1 MGRTRGART
10 RAAAPRR
17 APKINGLTHRTNST
31 VLKSLFTS
39 TPKWQS
45 SNADERLT
53 AVATLAADDP
63 ALHTLATTDADVR
76 VRTAALAKSV
86 SVATFKAAITD
97 ADASVKA
104 AATARWATVAS
115 TSAPSADLPIAV
127 IAAALRDDSSI
138 EWKAAAS
145 RAANADLSAWL
156 ATAAPAAFKLD
167 AIGASTDTALLDKLH
182 LQWRDHDKRLGKAC
196 HDRVVALQSRDK
208 AAQEADVL
216 LAQLQSWSEADEVP
230 LTKLV
235 DTQRAWGKLTIDADR
250 KAKFEGL
257 LIDLQRK
264 MQNESTARRMHE
276 ALAMQVAGLSL
287 KSKKAA
293 EFSNEELNA
302 LAHDATVAQSSPAL
316 DAGLAQQLQQV
327 HGVIAGEQQLREK
340 NLAGE
345 ALFASMPT
353 PPPRPPRQERVAPP
367 KKVWEAK
374 VEVATP
380 ATVEGV
386 ADVVAPAPEVAST
399 VAEPAH
405 LIAEGVS
412 PNAPEVISDTSP
424 PAAESAVTETTA
436 DSASEAP
443 VGSAP
448 SPLEGV
454 EPAPA
459 KAGGRGEGEA
469 STAEHTTDDLPRP
482 AASAADPAAEPAADL
497 AEAPVAAPPAAQS
510 SEAIDAEAAAAATAR
525 ATAVAD
531 HAAAHTAYEA
541 AHAEWK
547 AKCVAWLA
555 TVDAPTR
562 EHFERRLQAL
572 DKPAAAPKPERTVVP
587 RAEDADLA
595 AANTALTALAELIA
609 AGDVRGS
616 RNAAT
621 KLYQQFTAKR
631 FPKMEEQ
638 RLNELDGEVKRLES
652 WLKWS
657 DGQARD
663 GIMARAEALKGSP
676 LPPDELAREIRT
688 IQDEWKALD
697 KKNGGAPKPKWDK
710 FNAVCKE
717 AYAPAK
723 AHFDT
728 LRKQRNENASGRE
741 KIIDD
746 LHLLADEAAAP
757 LPEGEHRDWV
767 DIEKRKSVMF
777 DLWKKGG
784 GVANAAWKSL
794 DEKFDVAL
802 KKLDGALDAA
812 REPEIARRKKLIAEA
827 EELANATPSREVT
840 DRAITIQRRWAAE
853 RPQGLPHLRRKDEQN
868 LWDVFKKNT
877 DAVFKARDSERDTMK
892 AQFSEGMKN
901 RYALLDEL
909 KAITAGDDAKAIDA
923 GIASARG
930 KWREPP
936 FVDRDKAM
944 DMDRKFDDVLAAAKK
959 RVTVLSRGGVIDAMK
974 ATLEKI
980 PATEST
986 DKTAAALVIDAE
998 LIAGIDS
1005 PAEIATARRMQQL
1018 RWLSDRRQLP
1028 TAPDAKMTAIRTLL
1042 GAFNATGAKI
1052 TLGERE
1058 RLTRAIEAVG
1068 AA

>member
-1 MGRTRGART
+1 M
-10 RAAAPRR
+10 
-17 APKINGLTHRTNST
+17 
-31 VLKSLFTS
+31 LKSLFTS

-45 SNADERLT
+45 SNAEDRLT
-53 AVATLAADDP
+53 AVATLAAEDS
-63 ALHTLATTDADVR
+63 ALHTLATSDADIR
-76 VRTAALAKSV
+76 VRAAAATRTASIDTLKAALA
-86 SVATFKAAITD
+86 D
-97 ADASVKA
+97 ADASVRT
-104 AATARWATVAS
+104 AATSRWAVLAS
-115 TSAPSADLPIAV
+115 NGAPADGLPLVV
-127 IAAALRDDSSI
+127 IAAALRDDSSA
-138 EWKAAAS
+138 EWKALATRTAAS
-145 RAANADLSAWL
+145 DLSAWL
-156 ATAAPAAFKLD
+156 ASTAMPASKLE
-167 AIGASTDTALLDKLH
+167 AVNASTDVALLDKLH

-208 AAQEADVL
+208 VAQEADVL

-235 DTQRAWGKLTIDADR
+235 DTQRAWGKLAIDADR

-264 MQNESTARRMHE
+264 MQNESAARRLHE

-287 KSKKAA
+287 KSKKTA
-293 EFSNEELNA
+293 EFSIEELNA
-302 LAHDATVAQSSPAL
+302 LAVDATHAQSSAAL

-327 HGVIAGEQQLREK
+327 HGVIAAEQQLRER
-340 NLAGE
+340 NATGE

-367 KKVWEAK
+367 KKPREPKIEA
-374 VEVATP
+374 VAEVATTA
-380 ATVEGV
+380 ATATDGE
-386 ADVVAPAPEVAST
+386 AAA
-399 VAEPAH
+399 
-405 LIAEGVS
+405 
-412 PNAPEVISDTSP
+412 
-424 PAAESAVTETTA
+424 PAAESDIAVAAVAPAVDESASASAAAEAESVAIEPPADVAAIATEEPAAEVVETAVAHAEPVDAPVAITTADADATAVEAEAVAPAAETTA
-436 DSASEAP
+436 ADAPTAADETAP
-443 VGSAP
+443 VVADAT
-448 SPLEGV
+448 
-454 EPAPA
+454 PAPA
-459 KAGGRGEGEA
+459 PSQA
-469 STAEHTTDDLPRP
+469 SD
-482 AASAADPAAEPAADL
+482 
-497 AEAPVAAPPAAQS
+497 AAQLH
-510 SEAIDAEAAAAATAR
+510 AKAH
-525 ATAVAD
+525 AD
-531 HAAAHTAYEA
+531 YEA

-555 TVDAPTR
+555 TVDATTR

-572 DKPAAAPKPERTVVP
+572 DKPAAAPRPERTVVA
-587 RAEDADLA
+587 RADDADLA
-595 AANTALTALAELIA
+595 AANDALSKLGELIA

-621 KLYQQFTAKR
+621 KLYQQFTAKH

-746 LHLLADEAAAP
+746 LHALAEEAAAP
-757 LPEGEHRDWV
+757 LPEGTLRDWV
-767 DIEKRKSVMF
+767 DIEKRKSGLF

-802 KKLDGALDAA
+802 KMLDGALDAA
-812 REPEIARRKKLIAEA
+812 REPEIARRKLLIVEA
-827 EELANATPSREVT
+827 EELANATPSRETT
-840 DRAITIQRRWAAE
+840 DRAIAVQRRWAAE
-853 RPQGLPHLRRKDEQN
+853 RPLGLPHLRRKDEQN
-868 LWDVFKKNT
+868 LWDVFKKHT
-877 DAVFKARDSERDTMK
+877 DAVFKARDSERDSMK

-909 KAITAGDDAKAIDA
+909 KALADGDDAKAIDA
-923 GIASARG
+923 GIASARS

-936 FVDRDKAM
+936 FVDRDKAF

>member
-1 MGRTRGART
+1 MNT
-10 RAAAPRR
+10 P
-17 APKINGLTHRTNST
+17 

-53 AVATLAADDP
+53 AVATLAAEDP
-63 ALHTLATTDADVR
+63 ALHTLATTDADIR
-76 VRTAALAKSV
+76 VRAAAATRSASTDTLKAAL
-86 SVATFKAAITD
+86 TD
-97 ADASVKA
+97 ADASVRT
-104 AATARWATVAS
+104 AATSRWAVLAS
-115 TSAPSADLPIAV
+115 DSAPADGLPLAV
-127 IAAALRDDSSI
+127 IAAALRDDSSAA
-138 EWKAAAS
+138 WKALATHTAA
-145 RAANADLSAWL
+145 ADLTAWL
-156 ATAAPAAFKLD
+156 ASTAMPASKLEAVNACSD
-167 AIGASTDTALLDKLH
+167 LALLDKLH
-182 LQWRDHDKRLGKAC
+182 LHWRDHDKRLGKAC

-264 MQNESTARRMHE
+264 MQNESAARRLHE

-302 LAHDATVAQSSPAL
+302 LAVDATHAQSSSAL

-327 HGVIAGEQQLREK
+327 HGVIAAEQQLRER
-340 NLAGE
+340 NATGE

-353 PPPRPPRQERVAPP
+353 PPPRPPRQERVAPAKKPREP
-367 KKVWEAK
+367 KIEA
-374 VEVATP
+374 VAEVATATATEGEAAAP
-380 ATVEGV
+380 TVESDIAV
-386 ADVVAPAPEVAST
+386 AAAAPTADESVSLPA
-399 VAEPAH
+399 VAEAETTAIEPPADAAA
-405 LIAEGVS
+405 IA
-412 PNAPEVISDTSP
+412 TSE
-424 PAAESAVTETTA
+424 PAAEVADTAVA
-436 DSASEAP
+436 VA
-443 VGSAP
+443 
-448 SPLEGV
+448 
-454 EPAPA
+454 
-459 KAGGRGEGEA
+459 
-469 STAEHTTDDLPRP
+469 
-482 AASAADPAAEPAADL
+482 AAEPAD
-497 AEAPVAAPPAAQS
+497 APVAVATADAV
-510 SEAIDAEAAAAATAR
+510 AIEAEAAAPTAENVD
-525 ATAVAD
+525 AESPAVAAGETPPVIAD
-531 HAAAHTAYEA
+531 AAPAPAPSPASDAAQLHAKAHADYEA

-555 TVDAPTR
+555 TVDATTR
-562 EHFERRLQAL
+562 EHFERRLHAL
-572 DKPAAAPKPERTVVP
+572 DKPAAAPKPERVVVA
-587 RAEDADLA
+587 RADDADLA
-595 AANTALTALAELIA
+595 SANDALSRLSELIA

-616 RNAAT
+616 RSAAT
-621 KLYQQFTAKR
+621 KLYQQFTAKH

-723 AHFDT
+723 AHFDV

-746 LHLLADEAAAP
+746 LHALAEEAAAP
-757 LPEGEHRDWV
+757 LPEGSLRDWV
-767 DIEKRKSVMF
+767 DIEKRKSGLF

-784 GVANAAWKSL
+784 GVANAAWKEL

-802 KKLDGALDAA
+802 KLLDGALDAA
-812 REPEIARRKKLIAEA
+812 REPEIARRKLLIVEA
-827 EELANATPSREVT
+827 EELANATPSRDIT
-840 DRAITIQRRWAAE
+840 DRAIAVQRRWAAE
-853 RPQGLPHLRRKDEQN
+853 RPLGLPHLRRKDEQN
-868 LWDVFKKNT
+868 LWDVFKKHT

-909 KAITAGDDAKAIDA
+909 KALANGDDAKAIDA
-923 GIASARG
+923 GIASARS

-936 FVDRDKAM
+936 FVDRDKAF

-980 PATEST
+980 PATELI

>member
-1 MGRTRGART
+1 M
-10 RAAAPRR
+10 
-17 APKINGLTHRTNST
+17 
-31 VLKSLFTS
+31 LKSLFTS

-45 SNADERLT
+45 SNAEDRLT
-53 AVATLAADDP
+53 AVATLAAEDS
-63 ALHTLATTDADVR
+63 ALHTLATSDADIR
-76 VRTAALAKSV
+76 VRAAAATRTASIDTLKAALA
-86 SVATFKAAITD
+86 D
-97 ADASVKA
+97 ADASVRT
-104 AATARWATVAS
+104 AATSRWAVLAS
-115 TSAPSADLPIAV
+115 NGAPADGLPLVV
-127 IAAALRDDSSI
+127 IAAALRDDSSA
-138 EWKAAAS
+138 EWKALATRTAAS
-145 RAANADLSAWL
+145 DLSAWL
-156 ATAAPAAFKLD
+156 ASTAMPASKLE
-167 AIGASTDTALLDKLH
+167 AVNASTDVALLDKLH

-208 AAQEADVL
+208 VAQEADVL

-235 DTQRAWGKLTIDADR
+235 DTQRAWGKLAIDADR

-264 MQNESTARRMHE
+264 MQNESAARRLHE

-287 KSKKAA
+287 KSKKTA
-293 EFSNEELNA
+293 EFSIEELNA
-302 LAHDATVAQSSPAL
+302 LAVDATHAQSSAAL

-327 HGVIAGEQQLREK
+327 HGVIAAEQQLRER
-340 NLAGE
+340 NATGE

-367 KKVWEAK
+367 KKPREPKIEA
-374 VEVATP
+374 VAEVATTA
-380 ATVEGV
+380 ATATDGE
-386 ADVVAPAPEVAST
+386 AAA
-399 VAEPAH
+399 
-405 LIAEGVS
+405 
-412 PNAPEVISDTSP
+412 
-424 PAAESAVTETTA
+424 PAAESDIAVAAVAPAVDESASASAAAEAESVAIEPPADVAAIATEEPAAEVVETAVAHAEPVDAPVAITTADADATAVEAEAVAPAAETTA
-436 DSASEAP
+436 ADAPTAADETAP
-443 VGSAP
+443 VVADAT
-448 SPLEGV
+448 
-454 EPAPA
+454 PAPA
-459 KAGGRGEGEA
+459 PSQA
-469 STAEHTTDDLPRP
+469 SD
-482 AASAADPAAEPAADL
+482 
-497 AEAPVAAPPAAQS
+497 AAQLH
-510 SEAIDAEAAAAATAR
+510 AKAH
-525 ATAVAD
+525 AD
-531 HAAAHTAYEA
+531 YEA

-555 TVDAPTR
+555 TVDATTR

-572 DKPAAAPKPERTVVP
+572 DKPAAAPRPERTVVA
-587 RAEDADLA
+587 RADDADLA
-595 AANTALTALAELIA
+595 AANDALSKLGELIA

-621 KLYQQFTAKR
+621 KLYQQFTAKH

-723 AHFDT
+723 SHFDT

-746 LHLLADEAAAP
+746 LHALAEEAAAP
-757 LPEGEHRDWV
+757 LPDGTLRDWV
-767 DIEKRKSVMF
+767 DIEKRKSGLF

-802 KKLDGALDAA
+802 KMLDGALDAA
-812 REPEIARRKKLIAEA
+812 REPEIARRKLLIVEA
-827 EELANATPSREVT
+827 EELANATPSRETT
-840 DRAITIQRRWAAE
+840 DRAIAVQRRWAAE
-853 RPQGLPHLRRKDEQN
+853 RPLGLPHLRRKDEQN
-868 LWDVFKKNT
+868 LWDVFKKHT
-877 DAVFKARDSERDTMK
+877 DAVFKARDSERDSMK

-909 KAITAGDDAKAIDA
+909 KALADGDDAKAIDA
-923 GIASARG
+923 GIASARS

-936 FVDRDKAM
+936 FVDRDKAF

-1052 TLGERE
+1052 TLGERV

>member
-1 MGRTRGART
+1 MGAARHCL
-10 RAAAPRR
+10 
-17 APKINGLTHRTNST
+17 APKIYGSTHQMNLT

-45 SNADERLT
+45 SNADDRLT
-53 AVATLAADDP
+53 AVATLAADDA
-63 ALHTLATTDADVR
+63 ALHTLATSDADAR
-76 VRTAALAKSV
+76 VRTAAIAQSGSPATMKAV
-86 SVATFKAAITD
+86 CNDVA
-97 ADASVKA
+97 ADAPIKA
-104 AATARWATVAS
+104 AATARWAALAS
-115 TSAPSADLPIAV
+115 SAAPTADLPLAV

-138 EWKAAAS
+138 EWKAAAA
-145 RAANADLSAWL
+145 RGAHADLTAWL
-156 ATAAPAAFKLD
+156 ATGALASFKLD
-167 AIGASTDTALLDKLH
+167 AINESTDITLLDKLH

-230 LTKLV
+230 LSKLV
-235 DTQRAWGKLTIDADR
+235 EVQKTWGKLTVDADR
-250 KAKFEGL
+250 RAKFDGM
-257 LIDLQRK
+257 LIGLQRK
-264 MQNESTARRMHE
+264 MQNESIARRMHE

-293 EFSNEELNA
+293 EFSNDDLNA

-327 HGVIAGEQQLREK
+327 HGVIAAEQQLRER
-340 NLAGE
+340 NAAGE

-353 PPPRPPRQERVAPP
+353 APPRPPRQERAAQP
-367 KKVWEAK
+367 KKPREAK
-374 VEVATP
+374 VEAATAASS
-380 ATVEGV
+380 ATAPLTE
-386 ADVVAPAPEVAST
+386 APA
-399 VAEPAH
+399 
-405 LIAEGVS
+405 
-412 PNAPEVISDTSP
+412 
-424 PAAESAVTETTA
+424 
-436 DSASEAP
+436 
-443 VGSAP
+443 GSAP
-448 SPLEGV
+448 SPLEG
-454 EPAPA
+454 E
-459 KAGGRGEGEA
+459 GRGEGDAVQVAPIA
-469 STAEHTTDDLPRP
+469 STKPSQTLTAEVATEAVPVGSPPSP
-482 AASAADPAAEPAADL
+482 AAGEGAATEATPVVGDAPSAVTKIVDAAAVAVAAPSEPPIDAAAPTTAAEPA
-497 AEAPVAAPPAAQS
+497 ETS
-510 SEAIDAEAAAAATAR
+510 SAEAAAEEDKATAAR
-525 ATAVAD
+525 AAAVAEHATA
-531 HAAAHTAYEA
+531 HAAYET

-547 AKCVAWLA
+547 AKCTAWLA
-555 TVDAPTR
+555 AVDATTR

-572 DKPAAAPKPERTVVP
+572 DKPAAAPKPERTMMP

-595 AANTALTALAELIA
+595 SANTALAALAELIA

-746 LHLLADEAAAP
+746 LHALADEAAAE

-767 DIEKRKSVMF
+767 DIEKRKSAMF

-784 GVANAAWKSL
+784 GVANAAWKAL

-827 EELANATPSREVT
+827 EELATAAPSREIT
-840 DRAITIQRRWAAE
+840 DRAIAVQRRWAAE
-853 RPQGLPHLRRKDEQN
+853 RPQGLPHLRRKDEQT

-909 KAITAGDDAKAIDA
+909 KALITGDDGKAIDA
-923 GIASARG
+923 GIASARS

-959 RVTVLSRGGVIDAMK
+959 RVTVLSRGGVIEAMK

-980 PATEST
+980 PATESL
-986 DKTAAALVIDAE
+986 DKTAGALVIDAE

-1052 TLGERE
+1052 SFGERE

>member
-1 MGRTRGART
+1 MNAVFND
-10 RAAAPRR
+10 AAAD
-17 APKINGLTHRTNST
+17 API
-31 VLKSLFTS
+31 
-39 TPKWQS
+39 
-45 SNADERLT
+45 
-53 AVATLAADDP
+53 
-63 ALHTLATTDADVR
+63 
-76 VRTAALAKSV
+76 
-86 SVATFKAAITD
+86 
-97 ADASVKA
+97 KA
-104 AATARWATVAS
+104 AATARWAALAS
-115 TSAPSADLPIAV
+115 AAAPTADLPLAV

-138 EWKAAAS
+138 EWKAAAA
-145 RAANADLSAWL
+145 RGAHADLTAWL
-156 ATAAPAAFKLD
+156 ATSAPAAFKLD
-167 AIGASTDTALLDKLH
+167 AINESTDVALLDRLH

-196 HDRVVALQSRDK
+196 HDRVVTLQSRDK

-216 LAQLQSWSEADEVP
+216 LAQLQSWSDADEVP

-235 DTQRAWGKLTIDADR
+235 DTQRAWGKLTVDTDR
-250 KAKFEGL
+250 KAKFEAL
-257 LIDLQRK
+257 LIGLQRK
-264 MQNESTARRMHE
+264 MQNESAARRMHE

-293 EFSNEELNA
+293 EFSNEELNT

-327 HGVIAGEQQLREK
+327 HGVIAAEQQLRER
-340 NLAGE
+340 NATGE

-353 PPPRPPRQERVAPP
+353 PPPRPPRQERAAQP
-367 KKVWEAK
+367 KKPREPK
-374 VEVATP
+374 VAM
-380 ATVEGV
+380 GV
-386 ADVVAPAPEVAST
+386 AAEQAASPAEEAVASSALAPL
-399 VAEPAH
+399 AEAAAGSTPSPLAG
-405 LIAEGVS
+405 EGWGEGEAPHPEPIVS
-412 PNAPEVISDTSP
+412 SEPSPTS
-424 PAAESAVTETTA
+424 TTA
-436 DSASEAP
+436 EVTTEAAQ

-448 SPLEGV
+448 SP
-454 EPAPA
+454 A
-459 KAGGRGEGEA
+459 AGEGRGEGAAIEA
-469 STAEHTTDDLPRP
+469 TPALSDAPTAVAATVERVEPVD
-482 AASAADPAAEPAADL
+482 AASPETPS
-497 AEAPVAAPPAAQS
+497 AEA
-510 SEAIDAEAAAAATAR
+510 DAAATAR
-525 ATAVAD
+525 ATLVAE
-531 HAAAHTAYEA
+531 HATAHAAYEA

-555 TVDAPTR
+555 TVDATTR
-562 EHFERRLQAL
+562 EHFERRLHAL

-595 AANTALTALAELIA
+595 AANDHLSKLAELIA

-616 RNAAT
+616 RSAAT
-621 KLYQQFTAKR
+621 RLYQQFTAKR

-638 RLNELDGEVKRLES
+638 RLNELDFEVKRLES

-663 GIMARAEALKGSP
+663 GIMARAEALKASP

-688 IQDEWKALD
+688 IQEEWKALD

-746 LHLLADEAAAP
+746 LHVLADEAAAP
-757 LPEGEHRDWV
+757 LTEGELRDWV
-767 DIEKRKSVMF
+767 DIEKRKSAMF

-784 GVANAAWKSL
+784 GVANAAWKAL
-794 DEKFDVAL
+794 DEKFDIAL

-827 EELANATPSREVT
+827 EELATATPSREVT
-840 DRAITIQRRWAAE
+840 DRAIAVQRRWAAE
-853 RPQGLPHLRRKDEQN
+853 RPQGLPHLRRKDEQT

-909 KAITAGDDAKAIDA
+909 KALITGDDAKAIDA
-923 GIASARG
+923 GIASARS

-1042 GAFNATGAKI
+1042 GAFNATGAKV

>member
-1 MGRTRGART
+1 
-10 RAAAPRR
+10 
-17 APKINGLTHRTNST
+17 

-76 VRTAALAKSV
+76 VRSAAIAKSE
-86 SVATFKAAITD
+86 SVATFKAAMAD
-97 ADASVKA
+97 ADAAVKTL
-104 AATARWATVAS
+104 ATSRWAIVAS
-115 TSAPSADLPIAV
+115 ASAPSADLPVAV
-127 IAAALRDDSSI
+127 IAAALRDDSTI

-145 RAANADLSAWL
+145 RAANADLTAWL
-156 ATAAPAAFKLD
+156 AANAPASFKLD
-167 AIGASTDTALLDKLH
+167 AINSSTDIALLEKLH

-196 HDRVVALQSRDK
+196 HDRVLNLQSRDK

-235 DTQRAWGKLTIDADR
+235 DTQRAWSKLTIDADR
-250 KAKFEGL
+250 KAKFESL
-257 LIDLQRK
+257 LIELQRK
-264 MQNESTARRMHE
+264 MQNESIARRMHE

-327 HGVIAGEQQLREK
+327 HGVIASEQQLREK
-340 NLAGE
+340 NAAGE
-345 ALFASMPT
+345 ALFAAMPV

-367 KKVWEAK
+367 KKPREAK
-374 VEVATP
+374 VEVAAVAADVAAEATP
-380 ATVEGV
+380 AVPDAAAGSTPSPAAGEGGGAAAEAGPT
-386 ADVVAPAPEVAST
+386 ADVVPSDATATAAATNEAEAVVTAIQQSPEPVAAAT
-399 VAEPAH
+399 DTAEPAP
-405 LIAEGVS
+405 VTT
-412 PNAPEVISDTSP
+412 TS
-424 PAAESAVTETTA
+424 ESAVVPAEQSTEA
-436 DSASEAP
+436 
-443 VGSAP
+443 
-448 SPLEGV
+448 
-454 EPAPA
+454 
-459 KAGGRGEGEA
+459 
-469 STAEHTTDDLPRP
+469 TDVD
-482 AASAADPAAEPAADL
+482 
-497 AEAPVAAPPAAQS
+497 VT
-510 SEAIDAEAAAAATAR
+510 AAATAR
-525 ATAVAD
+525 ATAVAEHATA
-531 HAAAHTAYEA
+531 HAAYET

-555 TVDAPTR
+555 TVDATTR

-572 DKPAAAPKPERTVVP
+572 DKPVAAPKPERTVVP

-595 AANTALTALAELIA
+595 AANTALAALAELIA

-621 KLYQQFTAKR
+621 KLYQQFTVKR

-767 DIEKRKSVMF
+767 DIEKRKSAMF

-784 GVANAAWKSL
+784 GVANAAWKAL

-827 EELANATPSREVT
+827 EELAKATPSREVT

-877 DAVFKARDSERDTMK
+877 DAVFKARDAERDSMK

-909 KAITAGDDAKAIDA
+909 KAIMAGDDAKAIDA
-923 GIASARG
+923 GIANARS

-959 RVTVLSRGGVIDAMK
+959 RVTVLSRGSVIGAMK

-980 PATEST
+980 PATESA

-1028 TAPDAKMTAIRTLL
+1028 TAPDGKMTAIRTLL

>member
-1 MGRTRGART
+1 M
-10 RAAAPRR
+10 
-17 APKINGLTHRTNST
+17 
-31 VLKSLFTS
+31 LKSLFTS

-45 SNADERLT
+45 SNAEDRLT
-53 AVATLAADDP
+53 AVATLAAEDS
-63 ALHTLATTDADVR
+63 ALHTLATSDADIR
-76 VRTAALAKSV
+76 VRAAAATRTASIDTLKAALA
-86 SVATFKAAITD
+86 D
-97 ADASVKA
+97 ADASVRT
-104 AATARWATVAS
+104 AATSRWAVLAS
-115 TSAPSADLPIAV
+115 NGAPADGLPLVV
-127 IAAALRDDSSI
+127 IAAALRDDSSA
-138 EWKAAAS
+138 EWKALATRTAAS
-145 RAANADLSAWL
+145 DLSAWL
-156 ATAAPAAFKLD
+156 ASTAMPASKLE
-167 AIGASTDTALLDKLH
+167 AVNASTDVALLDKLH

-208 AAQEADVL
+208 VAQEADVL

-235 DTQRAWGKLTIDADR
+235 DTQRAWGKLAIDADR

-264 MQNESTARRMHE
+264 MQNESAARRLHE

-287 KSKKAA
+287 KSKKTA
-293 EFSNEELNA
+293 EFSIEELNA
-302 LAHDATVAQSSPAL
+302 LAVDATHAQSSAAL

-327 HGVIAGEQQLREK
+327 HGVIAAEQQLRER
-340 NLAGE
+340 NATGE

-367 KKVWEAK
+367 KKPREPKIEA
-374 VEVATP
+374 VAEVATTA
-380 ATVEGV
+380 ATATDGE
-386 ADVVAPAPEVAST
+386 AAA
-399 VAEPAH
+399 
-405 LIAEGVS
+405 
-412 PNAPEVISDTSP
+412 
-424 PAAESAVTETTA
+424 PAAESDIAVAAVAPAVDESASASAAAEAESVAIEPPADVAAIATEEPAAEVVETAVAHAEPVDAPVAITTADADATAVEAEAVAPAAETTA
-436 DSASEAP
+436 ADAPTAADETAP
-443 VGSAP
+443 VVADAT
-448 SPLEGV
+448 
-454 EPAPA
+454 PAPA
-459 KAGGRGEGEA
+459 PSQA
-469 STAEHTTDDLPRP
+469 SD
-482 AASAADPAAEPAADL
+482 
-497 AEAPVAAPPAAQS
+497 AAQLH
-510 SEAIDAEAAAAATAR
+510 AKAH
-525 ATAVAD
+525 AD
-531 HAAAHTAYEA
+531 YEA

-555 TVDAPTR
+555 TVDATTR

-572 DKPAAAPKPERTVVP
+572 DKPAAAPRPERTVVA
-587 RAEDADLA
+587 RADDADLA
-595 AANTALTALAELIA
+595 AANDALSKLGELIA

-621 KLYQQFTAKR
+621 KLYQQFTAKH

-723 AHFDT
+723 SHFDT

-746 LHLLADEAAAP
+746 LHALAEEAAAP
-757 LPEGEHRDWV
+757 LPDGTLRDWV
-767 DIEKRKSVMF
+767 DIEKRKSGLF

-802 KKLDGALDAA
+802 KMLDGALDAA
-812 REPEIARRKKLIAEA
+812 REPEIARRKLLIVEA
-827 EELANATPSREVT
+827 EELANATPSRETT
-840 DRAITIQRRWAAE
+840 DRAIAVQRRWAAE
-853 RPQGLPHLRRKDEQN
+853 RPLGLPHLRRKDEQN
-868 LWDVFKKNT
+868 LWDVFKKHT
-877 DAVFKARDSERDTMK
+877 DAVFKARDSERDSMK

-909 KAITAGDDAKAIDA
+909 KALADGDDAKAIDA
-923 GIASARG
+923 GIASARS

-936 FVDRDKAM
+936 FVDRDKAF

>member
-1 MGRTRGART
+1 M
-10 RAAAPRR
+10 
-17 APKINGLTHRTNST
+17 
-31 VLKSLFTS
+31 LKSLFTS

-63 ALHTLATTDADVR
+63 ALHTLATTDADPR
-76 VRTAALAKSV
+76 VRAAAIAQSTSAAL
-86 SVATFKAAITD
+86 FKAAMDD
-97 ADASVKA
+97 ADAAVKA
-104 AATARWATVAS
+104 AATTRWATVAAA
-115 TSAPSADLPIAV
+115 TAPSAELPIGV
-127 IAAALRDDSSI
+127 IAAALRDDSTI

-145 RAANADLSAWL
+145 RAANADLGAWL
-156 ATAAPAAFKLD
+156 ATNAPASFKLD
-167 AIGASTDTALLDKLH
+167 AINTSTDTVLLDKLH
-182 LQWRDHDKRLGKAC
+182 LYWRDHDKRLGKAC

-216 LAQLQSWSEADEVP
+216 LAQLQSWLDADEVP

-235 DTQRAWGKLTIDADR
+235 DTQRAWGKLTVDADR

-264 MQNESTARRMHE
+264 MQNESVARRMHE

-327 HGVIAGEQQLREK
+327 HGVIAAEQQLRER
-340 NLAGE
+340 NATGE

-353 PPPRPPRQERVAPP
+353 PPPRPPRQERVAQP
-367 KKVWEAK
+367 KKPREPKAEVAPAVAEEA
-374 VEVATP
+374 ATP
-380 ATVEGV
+380 APEATSSAPEAAAG
-386 ADVVAPAPEVAST
+386 PAPSPLAGEGCGEGA
-399 VAEPAH
+399 VAEAKPTTSDEPTA
-405 LIAEGVS
+405 ATDATAS
-412 PNAPEVISDTSP
+412 SAPE
-424 PAAESAVTETTA
+424 ATA
-436 DSASEAP
+436 
-443 VGSAP
+443 GSAP
-448 SPLEGV
+448 SPLAGEGWGEGAV
-454 EPAPA
+454 A
-459 KAGGRGEGEA
+459 KAKP
-469 STAEHTTDDLPRP
+469 TTSDEPTVANAVVESPPDAVATQ
-482 AASAADPAAEPAADL
+482 AAPSAEP
-497 AEAPVAAPPAAQS
+497 V
-510 SEAIDAEAAAAATAR
+510 IAEAASTVAKSAEPTPTPATEAATA
-525 ATAVAD
+525 AQTLAAD
-531 HAAAHTAYEA
+531 YAKAHAAYEA

-555 TVDAPTR
+555 TVDTTTR
-562 EHFERRLQAL
+562 EHFERRLHAL

-595 AANTALTALAELIA
+595 AANEHLSKLAELIA
-609 AGDVRGS
+609 TGDVRGS

-621 KLYQQFTAKR
+621 RLYQQFTNKR

-638 RLNELDGEVKRLES
+638 RLNELDFEVKRLES

-688 IQDEWKALD
+688 IQEEWKALD

-746 LHLLADEAAAP
+746 LHALAEEAAAP
-757 LPEGEHRDWV
+757 LPEGTSRDWV
-767 DIEKRKSVMF
+767 DIEKRKSGLF

-784 GVANAAWKSL
+784 GVANAAWKAL

-802 KKLDGALDAA
+802 KKLDGGLDAA

-827 EELANATPSREVT
+827 EELAKATPSREVT
-840 DRAITIQRRWAAE
+840 DRAIAVQRRWAAE
-853 RPQGLPHLRRKDEQN
+853 RPQGLPHLRRKDEQT

-909 KAITAGDDAKAIDA
+909 KASITGDDAKAIDA
-923 GIASARG
+923 AIASARS

-980 PATEST
+980 PATEAT

>member
-1 MGRTRGART
+1 MRLKSMAHLNERNT
-10 RAAAPRR
+10 P
-17 APKINGLTHRTNST
+17 

-53 AVATLAADDP
+53 AVATLAADDTN
-63 ALHTLATTDADVR
+63 LHLLATTDADVR
-76 VRTAALAKSV
+76 VRVAAIAQSTSAAL
-86 SVATFKAAITD
+86 FKAAMDD
-97 ADASVKA
+97 ADAAVKA
-104 AATARWATVAS
+104 AATARWATVAAAN
-115 TSAPSADLPIAV
+115 APTADLPIGV
-127 IAAALRDDSSI
+127 IAAALRDDSTI

-145 RAANADLSAWL
+145 RAATADLSAWL
-156 ATAAPAAFKLD
+156 TTTAPASFKLD
-167 AIGASTDTALLDKLH
+167 AINASTDIALLDKLH

-196 HDRVVALQSRDK
+196 HDRVLNLQSRDK

-235 DTQRAWGKLTIDADR
+235 ETQRAWGKLTIDADR
-250 KAKFEGL
+250 KAKFENL

-264 MQNESTARRMHE
+264 MQNESIARRMHE

-327 HGVIAGEQQLREK
+327 HGVIAAEQQLRER
-340 NLAGE
+340 NATGE

-353 PPPRPPRQERVAPP
+353 PPPRPPRQERVAQP
-367 KKVWEAK
+367 KKPREPKAEA
-374 VEVATP
+374 VATAP
-380 ATVEGV
+380 DTCAAATE
-386 ADVVAPAPEVAST
+386 
-399 VAEPAH
+399 
-405 LIAEGVS
+405 IAV
-412 PNAPEVISDTSP
+412 
-424 PAAESAVTETTA
+424 AESAAMQTEVTSAAVAEEVESFSPEATSSAPDATAGPAPSPLAGEGWGEGEATETKPTTSDEPTQA
-436 DSASEAP
+436 NAIVESASEAA
-443 VGSAP
+443 VTH
-448 SPLEGV
+448 V
-454 EPAPA
+454 EQ
-459 KAGGRGEGEA
+459 
-469 STAEHTTDDLPRP
+469 S
-482 AASAADPAAEPAADL
+482 AEPAAT
-497 AEAPVAAPPAAQS
+497 E
-510 SEAIDAEAAAAATAR
+510 AATA
-525 ATAVAD
+525 AAQTQAADVANAYAKA
-531 HAAAHTAYEA
+531 HADYET

-555 TVDAPTR
+555 TVDATTR

-572 DKPAAAPKPERTVVP
+572 DKPAAAPKPERAVVP

-595 AANTALTALAELIA
+595 SANEHLSKLAELIA

-688 IQDEWKALD
+688 IQEEWKALD

-746 LHLLADEAAAP
+746 LHALAEEAAAP
-757 LPEGEHRDWV
+757 LPEGTLRDWV
-767 DIEKRKSVMF
+767 DIEKRKSAMF
-777 DLWKKGG
+777 DQWKKGG
-784 GVANAAWKSL
+784 GVANAAWKAL

-812 REPEIARRKKLIAEA
+812 REPEIARRKKLITEA
-827 EELANATPSREVT
+827 EELATATPSREIT
-840 DRAITIQRRWAAE
+840 DRAIAVQRRWAAE

-909 KAITAGDDAKAIDA
+909 KALITTDDAKAIDA
-923 GIASARG
+923 GIASARS

-944 DMDRKFDDVLAAAKK
+944 DMDRKFDDVLASAKK

-980 PATEST
+980 PATEAT

-1005 PAEIATARRMQQL
+1005 PAEIAAARRMQQL

>member
-1 MGRTRGART
+1 M
-10 RAAAPRR
+10 
-17 APKINGLTHRTNST
+17 
-31 VLKSLFTS
+31 LKSLFTS

-53 AVATLAADDP
+53 AVATLAADDTN
-63 ALHTLATTDADVR
+63 LHALATTDADVR
-76 VRTAALAKSV
+76 VRAAAIAQSTSAV
-86 SVATFKAAITD
+86 TFKAALDD

-104 AATARWATVAS
+104 AATARWATVAAAA
-115 TSAPSADLPIAV
+115 APTADLPIAV

-138 EWKAAAS
+138 EWKAMAS
-145 RAANADLSAWL
+145 RAANADLTAWL
-156 ATAAPAAFKLD
+156 ATAASASFKLD
-167 AIGASTDTALLDKLH
+167 AINANTDIALLDKLH

-235 DTQRAWGKLTIDADR
+235 DTQRAWGKLTVDADR

-264 MQNESTARRMHE
+264 MQNESAARRMHE

-293 EFSNEELNA
+293 EFSNEELNT

-327 HGVIAGEQQLREK
+327 HGVIAAEQQLRER
-340 NLAGE
+340 NATGE

-353 PPPRPPRQERVAPP
+353 PPPRPPRQERVAQP
-367 KKVWEAK
+367 KKPREPKAEVAPAVAEEA
-374 VEVATP
+374 ATP
-380 ATVEGV
+380 APEATSSAPEAAAG
-386 ADVVAPAPEVAST
+386 PAPSPLAGEGWGEGA
-399 VAEPAH
+399 VAEAKPTTSDDPTA
-405 LIAEGVS
+405 ATDATAS
-412 PNAPEVISDTSP
+412 SAPE
-424 PAAESAVTETTA
+424 ATA
-436 DSASEAP
+436 
-443 VGSAP
+443 GSAP
-448 SPLEGV
+448 SPLAGEGWGEGAV
-454 EPAPA
+454 AKAKSTTSDEATVANAVVESPPDAAVTQADPSAEPVIAEAAPAVAESTEPAPA
-459 KAGGRGEGEA
+459 
-469 STAEHTTDDLPRP
+469 
-482 AASAADPAAEPAADL
+482 AATE
-497 AEAPVAAPPAAQS
+497 
-510 SEAIDAEAAAAATAR
+510 AATA
-525 ATAVAD
+525 AAQTQAAD
-531 HAAAHTAYEA
+531 YAQAHADYEA

-547 AKCVAWLA
+547 AKCIAWLA
-555 TVDAPTR
+555 TVDATTR

-572 DKPAAAPKPERTVVP
+572 DKPAAAPKPERAVVP

-616 RNAAT
+616 RSAAT

-663 GIMARAEALKGSP
+663 GIMARAEALRGSP

-746 LHLLADEAAAP
+746 LHALAEEASAP
-757 LPEGEHRDWV
+757 LEEGALRDWV
-767 DIEKRKSVMF
+767 DIEKRKSAMF

-784 GVANAAWKSL
+784 GVANAAWKTL

-812 REPEIARRKKLIAEA
+812 REPEIARRKKLITEA

-840 DRAITIQRRWAAE
+840 DRAIAVQRRWAAE

-877 DAVFKARDSERDTMK
+877 DAVFKARDSERDSMK

-909 KAITAGDDAKAIDA
+909 KALITTDDAKAIDA
-923 GIASARG
+923 GIASARS

-959 RVTVLSRGGVIDAMK
+959 RVTVLSRGGVIDAMM
-974 ATLEKI
+974 ATLTKI
-980 PATEST
+980 PATEAT